1 MKTILI
7 TVGHQS
13 VLHTTIRTRI
23 LELLRERA
31 PHARCVCIAQPSLVQ
46 AVRDIVPEGVEV
58 REMPG
63 IYHSAFS
70 RFMHTIARNGL
81 PTGTLRVM
89 QKRTRAKG
97 EGGLPFPLKRLV
109 AQAGYVR
116 IFHTLVRFL
125 DTFVATPD
133 AVKKLFDDLRPDLV
147 YATMVYDEDTDIPL
161 MREARRRGIRTLG
174 LTRSWDNPTAHG
186 IVRVVPDVFVAQNA
200 HIKDMARRWHGI
212 QSGDPVGIPYTDWYV
227 DESGY
232 VPRDVLCGYLGLDPA
247 KKIVMYGPA
256 GGSLYPREVDVAE
269 EFQQLIRNHE
279 WREPVQVLIRP
290 HPWFP
295 MQVAAHG
302 ADVIIDTDGVER
314 MPETSL
320 VQKRPYL
327 KPLVHFIN
335 VFRHVD
341 AIITTGSTSAID
353 CMIFDKPAVFM
364 GYDALRPEPYWQSV
378 ARLPEYFDHLKA
390 LITYG
395 DLPVAADAETLAA
408 EVAAALNDPKK
419 GSDARRVVRERFVG
433 PLDGKSCDR
442 LVGVIV
448 KEVG

>member
-23 LELLRERA
+23 LEMLREKA
-31 PHARCVCIAQPSLVQ
+31 PDARCICLVHPSLVES
-46 AVRDIVPEGVEV
+46 VRDIVPHGVEV
-58 REMPG
+58 RMMPS
-63 IYHSAFS
+63 IRHSAFS
-70 RFMHTIARNGL
+70 RFLHAIARNGL

-89 QKRTRAKG
+89 QERTRAKG
-97 EGGLPFPLKRLV
+97 EGGIPFPLKRLM
-109 AQAGYVR
+109 ANGGR
-116 IFHTLVRFL
+116 FHLFHQLIRLL
-125 DTFVATPD
+125 DTFIATPGS
-133 AVKKLFDDLRPDLV
+133 VKGLFDELRPDLV

-161 MREARRRGIRTLG
+161 LREARRRGIRTLG
-174 LTRSWDNPTAHG
+174 LMRSWDNPTAHG
-186 IVRVVPDVFVAQNA
+186 IVRIVPDVFVAQNM
-200 HIKDMARRWHGI
+200 HIKDMVLRWHGI
-212 QSGDPVGIPYTDWYV
+212 RSGDPVGIPYSDWYT

-232 VPRDVLCGYLGLDPA
+232 VSRDVFCEYLGLDSA

-256 GGSLYPREVDVAE
+256 GASLYPREADTAE
-269 EFQQLIRNHE
+269 EFNRLIHDYE
-279 WREPVQVLIRP
+279 WQGPVQILIRP

-295 MQVAAHG
+295 MQVTVSG
-302 ADVIIDTDGVER
+302 TDVIVDTDGVER
-314 MPETSL
+314 MPETPL
-320 VQKRPYL
+320 VQSRPYL

-378 ARLPEYFDHLKA
+378 ARIPEYFDHVKA
-390 LITYG
+390 LIAYG
-395 DLPVAADAETLAA
+395 ELPVATDAETLAA

-419 GSDARRVVRERFVG
+419 GSDARRIVRERFVG

-442 LVGVIV
+442 LVEAIV
-448 KEVG
+448 EELG